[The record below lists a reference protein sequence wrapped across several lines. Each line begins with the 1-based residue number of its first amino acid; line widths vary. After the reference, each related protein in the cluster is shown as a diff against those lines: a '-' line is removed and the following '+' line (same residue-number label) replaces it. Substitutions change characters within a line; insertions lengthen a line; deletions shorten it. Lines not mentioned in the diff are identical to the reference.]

1 MEVEPLLNK
10 QAWSLRIRSKIAL
23 GYVMI
28 LLMLGLFLLVVAGRI
43 TDLEKETVF
52 LSDHD
57 MKVHELTYQIEKD
70 VLDMETGQRGYALT
84 GESSYLTPYD
94 TGITE
99 WKIHYTGLSGLI
111 NDNPDQSKI
120 LSNIQNNIEHWI
132 ESAGQYIVD
141 LKRNGQTQAVNAF
154 FHNDSG
160 KVIIDS
166 IRSQF
171 DYFRDNERKLTSERI
186 ANLKA
191 SNDKLLVTMYILW
204 GLVALLAALITYLI
218 SASIVKP
225 LRSVIQAIHTIASG
239 GNMSERISVKSLD
252 EINDLGNATNDLLDT
267 VQRQQWSSEQLAL
280 MSVALQETTDLPLLC
295 RTFMNRLSVILELQ
309 YGAVYVLNGNKEYKR
324 MYSYAG
330 SEQQEIEFGKST
342 IRPGEGLVGQ
352 CAADMRMIRINN
364 LPEDYISINS
374 GLGRSAPKFAVIAPI
389 LFENKT
395 LAVLET
401 ASLTQWAPHHLELFN
416 ELLKMLGVTLNS
428 VLTRM
433 EIQQLYSE
441 SQTMNEELQV
451 QSEELQVQSEELQ
464 VQTEELQNHTQE
476 LLTLNRELEHQK
488 SVAENAAAQ
497 LEKYNEQLELS
508 SRYKSEFLANM
519 SHELRTPLNSML
531 ILSQLLTENRNDS
544 LTEEEQGYAEV
555 IHSSGSELL
564 GMINDILDLSKV
576 EAGKMTV
583 ERDPVN
589 LTELPSIL
597 YGYFNKMAEQKNID
611 FKVTLE
617 NNVPD
622 IFFTDEMRLHQI
634 LRNLLSN
641 AFKFTEKGFVEVV
654 ISRLEPPS
662 APQLSEPGSVLA
674 FAVRDSGIG
683 IGEMNREVIFE
694 AFRQADGSTARKF
707 GGTGLGL
714 SISLQLARL
723 LGGTIS
729 LDSKEGEG
737 STFTLFIPCREEE
750 EGFDSVFPGV
760 WTLQAAAAAERDNKQ
775 PDGAAGADAV
785 LFDKEYSN
793 LHGKTV
799 LIVDDDVRNIYALE
813 KGLEPY
819 DMNIL
824 TAQSGFE
831 CLQMVREQPD
841 VDIVLLDIMMPNL
854 DGYDTLSI
862 IREELMLP
870 ELPIIAISAKT
881 MKEDREKCLAAGAS
895 DFISKP
901 VIIQDVVTRMCR
913 LMGG

>member
-1 MEVEPLLNK
+1 MLNK

-57 MKVHELTYQIEKD
+57 MKVHELTYQIEKN

-84 GESSYLTPYD
+84 GDSSYLAPYD

-99 WKIHYTGLSGLI
+99 WKIHYTRLSSLI
-111 NDNPDQSKI
+111 KDNPDQLKN
-120 LSNIQNNIEHWI
+120 LSNIQSSIEQWI

-166 IRSQF
+166 IRTQF

-191 SNDKLLVTMYILW
+191 SNDKLLITMYILW

-225 LRSVIQAIHTIASG
+225 LRSVIQAIRTIAGG
-239 GNMSERISVKSLD
+239 GNMSERISVKTLD

-267 VQRQQWSSEQLAL
+267 VQRQQWGSEQLAL

-309 YGAVYVLNGNKEYKR
+309 YGAVYVLNGKKEYKR

-330 SEQQEIEFGKST
+330 SEQQAVDFGKNT
-342 IRPGEGLVGQ
+342 IRLGEGLIGQ
-352 CAADMRMIRINN
+352 CAADMRVIRIEN

-389 LFENKT
+389 LFENRT
-395 LAVLET
+395 LAVLEA
-401 ASLTQWAPHHLELFN
+401 ASLTQWAPYHVELFN
-416 ELLKMLGVTLNS
+416 ELLKMMGVTLNS

-433 EIQQLYSE
+433 EVQQLYSE

-464 VQTEELQNHTQE
+464 VQTEELQNHTKE

-488 SVAENAAAQ
+488 SVAENAAAE
-497 LEKYNEQLELS
+497 LEKSNEQLELS

-589 LTELPSIL
+589 LTELPSML
-597 YGYFNKMAEQKNID
+597 YGYFTKTAEQKNIE

-654 ISRLEPPS
+654 ISRLEPTS
-662 APQLSEPGSVLA
+662 APQLPEAGSVLS

-683 IGEMNREVIFE
+683 IGETNREVIFE

-750 EGFDSVFPGV
+750 DGYESVFPGV
-760 WTLQAAAAAERDNKQ
+760 WTLQAAAAAEREDKQ
-775 PDGAAGADAV
+775 P
-785 LFDKEYSN
+785 
-793 LHGKTV
+793 
-799 LIVDDDVRNIYALE
+799 
-813 KGLEPY
+813 
-819 DMNIL
+819 
-824 TAQSGFE
+824 
-831 CLQMVREQPD
+831 
-841 VDIVLLDIMMPNL
+841 
-854 DGYDTLSI
+854 
-862 IREELMLP
+862 
-870 ELPIIAISAKT
+870 
-881 MKEDREKCLAAGAS
+881 
-895 DFISKP
+895 
-901 VIIQDVVTRMCR
+901 
-913 LMGG
+913 

>member
-57 MKVHELTYQIEKD
+57 MKVHELTYQIEKN

-84 GESSYLTPYD
+84 GDSSYLAPYD

-99 WKIHYTGLSGLI
+99 WKIHYTRLSSLI
-111 NDNPDQSKI
+111 NDNPDQLKN
-120 LSNIQNNIEHWI
+120 LSNIQSSIEQWI

-166 IRSQF
+166 IRTQF

-191 SNDKLLVTMYILW
+191 SNDKLLITMYILW

-225 LRSVIQAIHTIASG
+225 LRSVIQAILTIAGG
-239 GNMSERISVKSLD
+239 GNMSERISVKTLD

-267 VQRQQWSSEQLAL
+267 VQRQQWGSEQLAL

-309 YGAVYVLNGNKEYKR
+309 YGAVYVLNGKKEYKR

-330 SEQQEIEFGKST
+330 SEQQAVDFGKYT
-342 IRPGEGLVGQ
+342 IRLGEGLIGQ
-352 CAADMRMIRINN
+352 CAADMRVIRIEN

-389 LFENKT
+389 LFENRT
-395 LAVLET
+395 LAVLEA
-401 ASLTQWAPHHLELFN
+401 ASLTQWAPYHVELFN
-416 ELLKMLGVTLNS
+416 ELLKMMGVTLNS

-433 EIQQLYSE
+433 EVQQLYSE

-488 SVAENAAAQ
+488 SVAENAAAE
-497 LEKYNEQLELS
+497 LEKSNEQLELS

-589 LTELPSIL
+589 LTELPSML
-597 YGYFNKMAEQKNID
+597 YGYFTKTAEQKNIE

-654 ISRLEPPS
+654 ISRLEPTS
-662 APQLSEPGSVLA
+662 APQLPEAGSVLA

-683 IGEMNREVIFE
+683 IGETNREVIFE

-750 EGFDSVFPGV
+750 DGYESVFPGV
-760 WTLQAAAAAERDNKQ
+760 WTLQAAAAAEREDKQ
-775 PDGAAGADAV
+775 PNGAEGADTV
-785 LFDKEYSN
+785 LFDKEHSN

-913 LMGG
+913 LMGA